1 MTDTLRRN
9 DAAAL
14 ERFGYTQELK
24 RQLTLKDL
32 LIYGLVFM
40 VPTAPFSI
48 FGGVFDISAG
58 MVPLTYLLGFV
69 AMLFT
74 ALSYQQMSQAFP
86 VAGSVYAYVGRGLS
100 SGMGFL
106 AGWAILLDY
115 LLVPTLLYVV
125 GANAMHNVL
134 PALPQPAWIAFF
146 VVLNT
151 LVNLRGIETTAR
163 ANRFFLYAQ
172 LVVLAVF
179 VVLASLAIQRGVN
192 GAHWNLRPF
201 YNPQAFSPQLIFSAL
216 SVAVVSFLGFDAIST
231 LSEEARGG
239 NRVVGRATLLALLLV
254 AGLFVLQTW
263 LAALLQ
269 PTLQRYPDAQ
279 ASNDAFFEIGRLIAG
294 PWLQIVIALT
304 VAISAA
310 IANALVAQA
319 ATSRLLFA
327 MARDRQLPA
336 FLRYIHPRTGV
347 PQRAILLVAGLSM
360 VLGEVFVGQI
370 ALLSSLCNVGAL
382 TAFILLHVAVLWHF
396 RGQVRR
402 VLLHVATP
410 LIGIVILAYVL
421 INADRHAQLGGT
433 AWMVVGL
440 AVLAFLKA
448 SGRSTDFRAS
458 DALE

>member
-1 MTDTLRRN
+1 MIDTPRRD
-9 DAAAL
+9 DAATL
-14 ERFGYTQELK
+14 ERFGYAQELK

-32 LIYGLVFM
+32 LIYGLVCM

-58 MVPLTYLLGFV
+58 MVPLTYLVGFV

-125 GANAMHNVL
+125 GANAMHTVL
-134 PALPQPAWIAFF
+134 PAVPQPAWIAFF

-151 LVNLRGIETTAR
+151 VVNLRGIETTAR
-163 ANRFFLYAQ
+163 ANRFFLLAQ
-172 LVVLAVF
+172 LLVLAVF
-179 VVLASLAIQRGVN
+179 VVLATLAIQRGVN
-192 GAHWNLRPF
+192 GAHWSWRPL

-231 LSEEARGG
+231 MSEEARGG
-239 NRVVGRATLLALLLV
+239 NRVVGRATLLALLIV

-269 PTLQRYPDAQ
+269 PTLQRYPSAQ

-294 PWLQIVIALT
+294 HGCRSSLRSPWR
-304 VAISAA
+304 SARQSPIHWLHRRPPRGCCSPWRA
-310 IANALVAQA
+310 TGSCRAFC
-319 ATSRLLFA
+319 ATSTHAPACRS
-327 MARDRQLPA
+327 ARSCWW
-336 FLRYIHPRTGV
+336 
-347 PQRAILLVAGLSM
+347 RA
-360 VLGEVFVGQI
+360 
-370 ALLSSLCNVGAL
+370 
-382 TAFILLHVAVLWHF
+382 
-396 RGQVRR
+396 
-402 VLLHVATP
+402 
-410 LIGIVILAYVL
+410 
-421 INADRHAQLGGT
+421 
-433 AWMVVGL
+433 
-440 AVLAFLKA
+440 
-448 SGRSTDFRAS
+448 
-458 DALE
+458 

>member
-1 MTDTLRRN
+1 MIDTPRRD
-9 DAAAL
+9 DAATL
-14 ERFGYTQELK
+14 ERFGYAQELK

-32 LIYGLVFM
+32 LIYGLVCM

-58 MVPLTYLLGFV
+58 MVPLTYLVGFV

-125 GANAMHNVL
+125 GANAMQAVL
-134 PALPQPAWIAFF
+134 PAVPQPAWIAFF

-151 LVNLRGIETTAR
+151 VVNLRGIETTAR
-163 ANRFFLYAQ
+163 ANRFFLLAQ
-172 LVVLAVF
+172 LLVLAVF
-179 VVLASLAIQRGVN
+179 VVLATLAIQRGVN
-192 GAHWNLRPF
+192 GAHWSWRPL

-231 LSEEARGG
+231 MSEEARGG
-239 NRVVGRATLLALLLV
+239 SRVVGRATLLALLIV

-269 PTLQRYPDAQ
+269 PTLQRYPSAQ

-310 IANALVAQA
+310 IANSLVAQA

-327 MARDRQLPA
+327 MARDRQLPG
-336 FLRYIHPRTGV
+336 FLRHIHPRTGV
-347 PQRAILLVAGLSM
+347 PQRAILLVAGLSL

-382 TAFILLHVAVLWHF
+382 TAFVLLHIAVLWHF
-396 RGQVRR
+396 RTQGRR
-402 VLLHVATP
+402 VLHGVVP
-410 LIGIVILAYVL
+410 LIGILILAYVL
-421 INADRHAQLGGT
+421 LNADLHAQLGGA
-433 AWMVVGL
+433 AWMAVGL
-440 AVLAFLKA
+440 TVLAFLKL
-448 SGRSTDFRAS
+448 SGRSTEFRAS

>member
-1 MTDTLRRN
+1 MTETPGRD
-9 DAAAL
+9 DAAEL
-14 ERFGYTQELK
+14 ERFGYAQELK

-134 PALPQPAWIAFF
+134 PAVPQPAWIAFF

-151 LVNLRGIETTAR
+151 VVNLRGIETTAR

-179 VVLASLAIQRGVN
+179 VVLATLAIQRGVN
-192 GAHWNLRPF
+192 GAQWNLRPF

-231 LSEEARGG
+231 LSEETRGG

-269 PTLQRYPDAQ
+269 PTLLRYPNEQ
-279 ASNDAFFEIGRLIAG
+279 ASNDAFFEIGHLIAG

-347 PQRAILLVAGLSM
+347 PQRAILLVAALSM

-382 TAFILLHVAVLWHF
+382 TAFVLLHLAVLWHF
-396 RGQVRR
+396 RSQRR
-402 VLLHVATP
+402 VVLHGVVP
-410 LIGIVILAYVL
+410 LIGSVILAYVL
-421 INADRHAQLGGT
+421 INADRHAQLGGS
-433 AWMVVGL
+433 AWMVVGVC
-440 AVLAFLKA
+440 VLVFLKL
-448 SGRSTDFRAS
+448 SGRSTEFRAS
-458 DALE
+458 DAVE